1 MGWPTLPCAGPSRG
15 RWTCSLI
22 LAPAP
27 VGMRTCASR
36 SSSADLP
43 LIRNVMHLSAEGL
56 ADLARRVRS
65 SAFETPLRPVA
76 AIALMFAGRRPSALS
91 CSRLECTSLS
101 EKHRARSRRSTDCR
115 RGGVGLRGAERRTVG
130 ALHASSRSRM
140 LPTSASLRLPRAML
154 PATVVAISHRHPP
167 LHCAACLGCNRYM
180 HLRLPKLRIHRSAAE

>member
-1 MGWPTLPCAGPSRG
+1 M
-15 RWTCSLI
+15 
-22 LAPAP
+22 APAP
-27 VGMRTCASR
+27 VGLRTCASR

-76 AIALMFAGRRPSALS
+76 AIALMFAGRRPCALS

-115 RGGVGLRGAERRTVG
+115 RGGVGLRGAERRAVG
-130 ALHASSRSRM
+130 ALHASLRGEPEVRYASTERQ
-140 LPTSASLRLPRAML
+140 LPVKLPPRDCNKSVLSAG
-154 PATVVAISHRHPP
+154 AISVP
-167 LHCAACLGCNRYM
+167 C
-180 HLRLPKLRIHRSAAE
+180 SAARRRAWMSCRSNSSQLLSPVCTAQPA

>member
-1 MGWPTLPCAGPSRG
+1 MRNLCPGVFGIPFRVTVHESDCHPSARTETFAYYRVTSSRCAALPANTLDALSTAHAGLPAHLSMRWPTRPCAGQSRDK
-15 RWTCSLI
+15 WTCSVI

-76 AIALMFAGRRPSALS
+76 AIALMFAGRRPCALS
-91 CSRLECTSLS
+91 
-101 EKHRARSRRSTDCR
+101 
-115 RGGVGLRGAERRTVG
+115 
-130 ALHASSRSRM
+130 
-140 LPTSASLRLPRAML
+140 
-154 PATVVAISHRHPP
+154 
-167 LHCAACLGCNRYM
+167 
-180 HLRLPKLRIHRSAAE
+180 